1 MSQGPD
7 SSKPSEEE
15 ITPEEAGSTPEE
27 TVEDAVILDEPD
39 DAPAG
44 DEAVA
49 EEPDAELEGDAD
61 DAVEQV
67 EEDEPEEVSEDT
79 TTEELEPAGTQST
92 PPAPA
97 TQSRGTA
104 LFIGFLLGG
113 VAAAAIGFGAARY
126 VVPDGWPF
134 PGTTPEEDPLPGLV
148 ATQGDE
154 ISGLTTEIAR
164 LDAALTALKADSSA
178 ADRAD
183 GIAASVEAVNTRLDE
198 IDARLAAVEKLAP
211 EGSAAADAAA
221 EAYDRELTALREM
234 FAGELEKVQSAQ
246 ADAATLQADAAE
258 AAQAATGRAALSRVL
273 AALDSGQPY
282 AEALD
287 EFATTSGVDI
297 PDALAAPA
305 ANGVPTLADLQAGF
319 PEAARDALDAAIRAG
334 VEDGSIGR
342 FEAFLRIQLGT
353 RSLEAKAGADP
364 DAVLSRAEAALR
376 QGDLSAV
383 LTELDAL
390 PETAKPALAAW
401 RDLVEMRKAALDAG
415 AALTQDMNAK

>member
-1 MSQGPD
+1 
-7 SSKPSEEE
+7 
-15 ITPEEAGSTPEE
+15 T
-27 TVEDAVILDEPD
+27 
-39 DAPAG
+39 
-44 DEAVA
+44 
-49 EEPDAELEGDAD
+49 EEPDAELESDAD

-79 TTEELEPAGTQST
+79 TTEEPEPAGTQST

-104 LFIGFLLGG
+104 PFIGFLLGG

-134 PGTTPEEDPLPGLV
+134 PGTTPVEDPLPGLV

-183 GIAASVEAVNTRLDE
+183 EIAASVKAVNTRLDE

-342 FEAFLRIQLGT
+342 FEGFLRIQLGT
-353 RSLEAKAGADP
+353 RSLEAKAGDDP